1 MENMDSLPSCKY
13 LSLNFY
19 ASKGEGRGLIRRRH
33 IFAILA
39 ERVGAYSGEG
49 TY

>member
-19 ASKGEGRGLIRRRH
+19 ASEGEGRGLIRRRH

-49 TY
+49 AY

>member
-1 MENMDSLPSCKY
+1 MTIETGFPCIITIKESE
-13 LSLNFY
+13 
-19 ASKGEGRGLIRRRH
+19 GEGRWALIRWGRL
-33 IFAILA
+33 FAILA